1 MTLKLSDKFLIESMK
16 KRISA
21 LEIKLGQKTSEIDEF
36 IFRNKALKQKIKDKD
51 LEINFSVLEKRIL
64 NISKNYQNLDE
75 KYQELN
81 QEHEELKKKYDEER
95 RKNQVL
101 AEEQKNIKLYS
112 AISGNPDHNRL
123 MKNHINRLIKEVD
136 NCIAELQN
144 SGL

>member
-1 MTLKLSDKFLIESMK
+1 ML
-16 KRISA
+16 
-21 LEIKLGQKTSEIDEF
+21 
-36 IFRNKALKQKIKDKD
+36 KD
-51 LEINFSVLEKRIL
+51 LENNFSVLEKRIL

-81 QEHEELKKKYDEER
+81 QEHEELKNKYDEER
-95 RKNQVL
+95 RKKQVL
-101 AEEQKNIKLYS
+101 AEEKKNIKLYS